1 MIRPNYKRVAEFV
14 INTGPNSRRL
24 NYPEFTLEF
33 EKVFDLNGEPD
44 ETVAKIFNPSPET
57 SDAFIARSGSKVNM
71 IINAGHS
78 FDSGLVTLGEVI
90 DLQTETVGNDRILTA
105 VIHDRNDRWQRTMV
119 TKTFSGVQ
127 KASFIIKNIFD
138 SFGIKATINLGNDK
152 TFEDKSISST
162 LRRFV
167 EDMAKETDSNFFMKD
182 ARMTFQPKVTKG
194 KKVVF
199 VLSPETG
206 LIDRP
211 EVTDKGLLI
220 KSLFNYRFRGNDT
233 IVIKFRE
240 INSSFKIQR
249 GVHSFG
255 DKDAFTE
262 IEVVPLPSE
271 AA

>member
-14 INTGPNSRRL
+14 INPGANSRIL
-24 NYPEFTLEF
+24 TYPEFTLEF
-33 EKVFDLNGEPD
+33 EKTFDLNGEPD

-57 SDAFIARSGSKVNM
+57 SKAFVPRGRKNINM
-71 IINAGHS
+71 IINAGYS
-78 FDSGLVTLGEVI
+78 FDSGLVTLGEVV

-105 VIHDRNDRWQRTMV
+105 TIHDRNSRWQTTIV

-127 KASFIIKNIFD
+127 KASFIIRNIFD
-138 SFGIKATINLGNDK
+138 GFGIKATINLGNDK
-152 TFEDKSISST
+152 TFEDKSISSP

-167 EDMAKETDSNFFMKD
+167 EDMARETDSNFFMSD
-182 ARMTFQPKVTKG
+182 ARMIFQPKATKG

-211 EVTDKGLLI
+211 EVTDKGLLL

-233 IVIKFRE
+233 IRLEFRE
-240 INSSFKIQR
+240 IDRTAKVLR
-249 GVHSFG
+249 GIHNFG
-255 DKDAFTE
+255 DKNAFTE
-262 IEVVPLPSE
+262 LEV
-271 AA
+271 A

>member
-1 MIRPNYKRVAEFV
+1 MIRPNYKRIAKFT
-14 INTGPNSRRL
+14 IGSGPSSRIL
-24 NYPEFTLEF
+24 NYPDFTLEF
-33 EKVFDLNGEPD
+33 EKNFDLNGEPD

-57 SDAFIARSGSKVNM
+57 SKAFVPKNGKNVNM
-71 IINAGHS
+71 IISAGYT

-90 DLQTETVGNDRILTA
+90 DLQTETVGNDRVLIAT
-105 VIHDRNDRWQRTMV
+105 IHDRNSRWQRTMV

-138 SFGIKATINLGNDK
+138 GFGIDATINLGNDK

-167 EDMAKETDSNFFMKD
+167 EDMAKETDSNFFMSD
-182 ARMTFQPKVTKG
+182 ARMIFQPKATKG

-199 VLSPETG
+199 LLSPDTG
-206 LIDRP
+206 IIDRP

-220 KSLFNYRFRGNDT
+220 KSIFNYRFRGNDT
-233 IVIKFRE
+233 VQVRFKNNTD
-240 INSSFKIQR
+240 INIDSSFKVLR
-249 GVHSFG
+249 GLHSFR

-262 IEVVPLPSE
+262 LEV
-271 AA
+271 A